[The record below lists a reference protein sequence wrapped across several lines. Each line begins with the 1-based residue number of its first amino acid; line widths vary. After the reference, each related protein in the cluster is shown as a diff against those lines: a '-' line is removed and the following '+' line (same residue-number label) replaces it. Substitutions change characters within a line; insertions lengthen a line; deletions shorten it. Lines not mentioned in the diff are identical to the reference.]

1 MCRNI
6 RQLHNFDPPTT
17 REEIDAACLQFV
29 RKVAGGA
36 PSKRNEEAYE
46 RAVTDIAAVVDR
58 LLGELVTTAPAK
70 DREVEAAKAKE
81 RSAARYGRTA

>member
-6 RQLHNFDPPTT
+6 RQLHNFDPPAT

-58 LLGELVTTAPAK
+58 LLGE
-70 DREVEAAKAKE
+70 RET
-81 RSAARYGRTA
+81 GRTTREPGAAAAETDGETR